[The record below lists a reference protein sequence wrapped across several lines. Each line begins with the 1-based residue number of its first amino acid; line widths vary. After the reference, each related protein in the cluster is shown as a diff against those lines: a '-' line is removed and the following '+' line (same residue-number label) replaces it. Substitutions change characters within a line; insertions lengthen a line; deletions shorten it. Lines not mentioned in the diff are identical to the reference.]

1 MFFSGNIRRKTK
13 KVQGNFVF
21 RRKKAKVTRLEV
33 RHRMELN
40 PETDAT
46 RRQKRL
52 RTAGAGVKVAAGL
65 LFVMGL
71 FSAGV
76 IVVKQAFMENERFQL
91 KHISVV
97 TDGAA
102 GLSAGQIVEAS
113 GLHEGVN
120 MLSVSLVRVKEQL
133 TALPQVKSA
142 KVTRGYPGIV
152 FLEVMQRT
160 PVAWLECKGKNV
172 DAKVAGRGCLLDAEG
187 FVVPSGELS
196 DEQRAL
202 PVIEV
207 ADVGR
212 LIPGQGI
219 DSPDVLAAL
228 NFIQQHHVTGL
239 SHLIRLKRVD
249 ASRAY
254 AFKAVF
260 ENQVTAVFP
269 RHDLQ
274 DQMQRMARI
283 VELSEEKDWNLA
295 SVNLLVQLNVPVT
308 FHDGSVVNDP
318 LHKPALRRETL
329 ARSN

>member
-1 MFFSGNIRRKTK
+1 MFLSGNIHRKTK
-13 KVQGNFVF
+13 KGQGNFVF

-52 RTAGAGVKVAAGL
+52 RTAGVGVKVAAGL

-76 IVVKQAFMENERFQL
+76 IVVKQAFMENPRFQL

-102 GLSAGQIVEAS
+102 GLSPSQIVEAS
-113 GLHEGVN
+113 GLHEGAN
-120 MLSVSLVRVKEQL
+120 MLSVSLVQVKEQL
-133 TALPQVKSA
+133 TALPQVKTA
-142 KVTRGYPGIV
+142 RVTRGYPGIV
-152 FLEVMQRT
+152 FLEVTQRM
-160 PVAWLECKGKNV
+160 PVAWLECKVKNL
-172 DAKVAGRGCLLDAEG
+172 DAKVAGRGCLLDSDG
-187 FVVPSGELS
+187 FVVPSGDLTEAYH
-196 DEQRAL
+196 DL

-207 ADVGR
+207 ADLGR

-228 NFIQQHHVTGL
+228 EFIAQHQSSGL
-239 SHLIRLKRVD
+239 SHLLRLRRVD

-254 AFKAVF
+254 AFKADF
-260 ENQVTAVFP
+260 DHQISAIFP
-269 RHDLQ
+269 RHELQ
-274 DQMQRMARI
+274 DQMRRMARI
-283 VELSEEKDWNLA
+283 VELSEDKDWNLA
-295 SVNLLVQLNVPVT
+295 SVNLLVQHNIPVT
-308 FHDGSVVNDP
+308 FHDGSVAGDP
-318 LHKPALRRETL
+318 LQKPALRRETL